1 MTNYLLGLFQLCD
14 SNLPTGGFSHSFG
27 LETYIQENKVVDKT
41 SFSKWLKMY
50 LDEQLVYSDGLAC
63 RLVYEALVNEDY
75 QKIWDLDRRITIQNL
90 PRETREGANKMGER
104 MLSIG
109 VDLYPSPLLEEY
121 KERVSK
127 DLSFAHSAI
136 VFSIIAFQMNVPRTV
151 GVSAFLYSSIS
162 GIVQNAV
169 RGIPLGQTAGQ
180 QILREFQTYIQEAV
194 NKIDYLSEEDFGA
207 VAPGLEISQMK
218 HERVNI
224 RIFMS

>member
-1 MTNYLLGLFQLCD
+1 MTNMLSLLQLCD
-14 SNLPTGGFSHSFG
+14 SNLPTGSFSHSFG
-27 LETYIQENKVVDKT
+27 LETYIQENKVLDKE

-63 RLVYEALVNEDY
+63 RLVYEALVDNDY
-75 QKIWDLDRRITIQNL
+75 QKIWDLDRRITVQNL
-90 PRETREGANKMGER
+90 SRETREGAHKMGER
-104 MLSIG
+104 MLTLG
-109 VDLYPSPLLEEY
+109 VDLYTSSLLEMY

-136 VFSIIAFQMNVPRTV
+136 VFSIIAFQLDIPKKI
-151 GVSAFLYSSIS
+151 GISAYLYSSIS
-162 GIVQNAV
+162 SLVQNAV

-180 QILREFQTYIQEAV
+180 QLLRDFQSYIEEAV
-194 NKIDYLSEEDFGA
+194 NKIGYLSEEDFGA
-207 VAPGLEISQMK
+207 VAPGLEIAQMK

>member
-1 MTNYLLGLFQLCD
+1 MTNYLLSLFQLCD

-27 LETYIQENKVVDKT
+27 LETYIQENKVHDKT

-63 RLVYEALVNEDY
+63 RIVYEALANNNI
-75 QKIWDLDRRITIQNL
+75 QKIWDLDRRITVQNL
-90 PRETREGANKMGER
+90 PRETREGTNKMGER
-104 MLSIG
+104 MLTLG
-109 VDLYPSPLLEEY
+109 LDLYPSPLLQTY
-121 KERVSK
+121 KQRVTEGV
-127 DLSFAHSAI
+127 SFAHPAI
-136 VFSIIAFQMNVPRTV
+136 VFSIIAFQLEVPQKM
-151 GVSAFLYSSIS
+151 GISAFLYSSIS
-162 GIVQNAV
+162 GLVQNAV

-180 QILREFQTYIQEAV
+180 QLLREFQTNIQEAV
-194 NKIDYLSEEDFGA
+194 DKIELLEEDDFGA